1 MHSSIFVV
9 LNRAIPGA
17 PAARDGRSLALWASV
32 NLFTK
37 GAGMASTAP
46 TTSILPEHVGNCTVL
61 GNTRKQAAAGAPQSC
76 WSSAALNPRRA
87 TPRSDCSSPA
97 AEIELELAEGAR
109 DAAASG
115 AMPSVPNEG
124 RTGRACVPSW

>member
-9 LNRAIPGA
+9 LNRAIVTAIPGA

-46 TTSILPEHVGNCTVL
+46 SVTIEAAISRGGASN
-61 GNTRKQAAAGAPQSC
+61 QALEA
-76 WSSAALNPRRA
+76 RR
-87 TPRSDCSSPA
+87 
-97 AEIELELAEGAR
+97 
-109 DAAASG
+109 
-115 AMPSVPNEG
+115 
-124 RTGRACVPSW
+124 RTGLRAVLAWGHSSNLSLVISCLEVGLK

>member
-17 PAARDGRSLALWASV
+17 PAARDGRSLALRAPV

-46 TTSILPEHVGNCTVL
+46 RPKGNLIHAKCAL
-61 GNTRKQAAAGAPQSC
+61 AAP
-76 WSSAALNPRRA
+76 PH
-87 TPRSDCSSPA
+87 
-97 AEIELELAEGAR
+97 
-109 DAAASG
+109 
-115 AMPSVPNEG
+115 
-124 RTGRACVPSW
+124 

>member
-9 LNRAIPGA
+9 LNGAIPGA

-46 TTSILPEHVGNCTVL
+46 SIKHFPGL
-61 GNTRKQAAAGAPQSC
+61 
-76 WSSAALNPRRA
+76 
-87 TPRSDCSSPA
+87 
-97 AEIELELAEGAR
+97 
-109 DAAASG
+109 
-115 AMPSVPNEG
+115 
-124 RTGRACVPSW
+124 GRAEVCIHDLGLQPHF

>member
-37 GAGMASTAP
+37 GAGVASRLPLLQPLHLLLLLSSSTAFAQN
-46 TTSILPEHVGNCTVL
+46 L
-61 GNTRKQAAAGAPQSC
+61 
-76 WSSAALNPRRA
+76 
-87 TPRSDCSSPA
+87 
-97 AEIELELAEGAR
+97 
-109 DAAASG
+109 
-115 AMPSVPNEG
+115 
-124 RTGRACVPSW
+124 

>member
-37 GAGMASTAP
+37 GCHEGVWSNGP
-46 TTSILPEHVGNCTVL
+46 IGLPPYEVL
-61 GNTRKQAAAGAPQSC
+61 RLG
-76 WSSAALNPRRA
+76 
-87 TPRSDCSSPA
+87 SPA
-97 AEIELELAEGAR
+97 NTGGLRGAR
-109 DAAASG
+109 AG
-115 AMPSVPNEG
+115 PSSLRV
-124 RTGRACVPSW
+124 